1 MIFEGVNDI
10 GVADATIANQTL
22 TYTRLLSAFKQIATR
37 IHAFGIPV
45 FAATI
50 TPFSAP
56 NGNTT
61 LQPYTSDL
69 REQTRQKVND
79 FIRHSGTFDAV
90 LDFDAV
96 LRNNTV
102 PSQLADGYQSG
113 DYLHPNVKG
122 YELLAESFDLGL
134 FARFAGGVSGFV

>member
-1 MIFEGVNDI
+1 M
-10 GVADATIANQTL
+10 
-22 TYTRLLSAFKQIATR
+22 R
-37 IHAFGIPV
+37 IHAFNIPL

-61 LQPYTSDL
+61 LQPYTSSL

-79 FIRHSGTFDAV
+79 FIRTSGTFDAV

-96 LRNNTV
+96 TV
-102 PSQLADGYQSG
+102 PSQLADALQSG
-113 DYLHPNVKG
+113 DYLHPNEAG
-122 YELLAESFDLGL
+122 YQLLTDSFDLTL
-134 FARFAGGVSGFV
+134 FAKYANGVGGFV